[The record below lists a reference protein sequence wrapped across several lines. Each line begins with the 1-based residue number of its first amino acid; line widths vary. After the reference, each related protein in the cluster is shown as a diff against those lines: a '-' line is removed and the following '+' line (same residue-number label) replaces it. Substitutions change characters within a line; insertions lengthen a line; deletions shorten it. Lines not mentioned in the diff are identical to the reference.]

1 MKLETES
8 RRSREVPS
16 MGSGHS
22 GVAVV
27 ITTTKSEQTADSSS
41 SVSVMSLMTRSSHF
55 CWTAGSDESAF
66 PPNPGIVVVAGRT
79 TIPLE
84 FRGIRRN

>member
-1 MKLETES
+1 
-8 RRSREVPS
+8 

-55 CWTAGSDESAF
+55 CWTVPPSQHF
-66 PPNPGIVVVAGRT
+66 PPIPESLLLLAEQQFLSNSAAFAGIAGWSFSFSQRHT
-79 TIPLE
+79 S
-84 FRGIRRN
+84 